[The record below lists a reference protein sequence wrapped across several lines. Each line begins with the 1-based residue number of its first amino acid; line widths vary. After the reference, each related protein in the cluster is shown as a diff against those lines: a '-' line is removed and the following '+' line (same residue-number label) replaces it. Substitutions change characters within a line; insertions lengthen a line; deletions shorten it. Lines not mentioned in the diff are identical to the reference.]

1 MSRDSRIGFPLSSV
15 SSVAKCRACF
25 CTWRAIAYR

>member
-15 SSVAKCRACF
+15 SSTAKNRLCFWTCRAS
-25 CTWRAIAYR
+25 A